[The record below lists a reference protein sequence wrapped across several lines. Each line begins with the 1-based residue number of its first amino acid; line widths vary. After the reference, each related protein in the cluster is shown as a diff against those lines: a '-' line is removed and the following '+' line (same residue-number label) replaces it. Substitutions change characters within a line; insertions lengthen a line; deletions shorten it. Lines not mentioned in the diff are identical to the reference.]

1 MDDDEANREE
11 VRGPKDPRARV
22 GGVGDALVVRDR
34 AVGAGRVTRIVAWRE
49 ACT

>member
-11 VRGPKDPRARV
+11 VSGPKDPRAWAAL
-22 GGVGDALVVRDR
+22 GVLWLYAIARLVL
-34 AVGAGRVTRIVAWRE
+34 GATRIVAWRE